1 MSQGSFRVEL
11 DVLQQKASYVQD
23 LVPQIQ
29 AQLGQL
35 NGEMDVLFGTWK
47 GQSSASFVKL
57 HATWH
62 QDYQRL
68 SQSLDA
74 IGTQLHAN
82 HGGYLGADEA
92 STLRS

>member
-1 MSQGSFRVEL
+1 MPQGSFRVEL
-11 DVLQQKASYVQD
+11 DVLQQKAQYVQD

-35 NGEMDVLFGTWK
+35 NGEMERLFGTWK
-47 GQSSASFVKL
+47 GQSSASFQRL
-57 HATWH
+57 HVNWH

-68 SQSLDA
+68 NQSLDA

-82 HGGYLGADEA
+82 HRTYLAADQT
-92 STLRS
+92 STVQG